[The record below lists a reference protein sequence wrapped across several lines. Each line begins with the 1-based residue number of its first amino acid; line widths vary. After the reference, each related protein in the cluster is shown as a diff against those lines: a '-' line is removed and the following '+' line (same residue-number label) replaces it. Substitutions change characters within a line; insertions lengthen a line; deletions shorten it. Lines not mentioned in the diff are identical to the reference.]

1 MAQTPQKLPS
11 RSTIWT
17 RNFTCAML
25 ANFLMSMSHF
35 AVNTLVATYATHLGA
50 GPVLMGFLTGM
61 FFGVALAIRPISG
74 PLMTKVDKRLLM
86 ISIFALGSV
95 VNIGYALFRSIPAF
109 VFFRFLHGVQYSFMG
124 ALIMTVA
131 SDSLPPEKMASGIGV
146 FGVGSAIGQAVG
158 PTIGYTM
165 ERLGQKVFGEE
176 EGFTLVFLFAV
187 VATAAAIIPSVLL
200 RPDKRSK
207 EEVQSAGAWYENIV
221 TVHALPATLVN
232 FFLSMASSLYVSY
245 LFNFGVEKGIE
256 NINLFFTI
264 TAITLVISR
273 IFSGYLTDRYGLKK
287 VVLPGMVLII
297 ASFLIVGFSRSLTPV
312 LIAAVL
318 SALGTGATNPAL
330 QAMCMQSVP
339 SIKRSVASNT
349 LYIGIDLALFLGPLY
364 GSVVYKYSDYATVFI
379 SGVAPVILG
388 FVSFLFVLPMY
399 QKRRRELESAFQS
412 E

>member
-1 MAQTPQKLPS
+1 
-11 RSTIWT
+11 
-17 RNFTCAML
+17 
-25 ANFLMSMSHF
+25 
-35 AVNTLVATYATHLGA
+35 
-50 GPVLMGFLTGM
+50 
-61 FFGVALAIRPISG
+61 
-74 PLMTKVDKRLLM
+74 M

-399 QKRRRELESAFQS
+399 QKRRRELESASQS